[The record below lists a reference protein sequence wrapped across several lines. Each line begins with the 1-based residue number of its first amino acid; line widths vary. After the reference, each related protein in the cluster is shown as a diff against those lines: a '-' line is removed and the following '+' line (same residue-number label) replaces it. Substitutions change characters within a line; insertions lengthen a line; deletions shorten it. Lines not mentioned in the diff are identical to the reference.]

1 MEHRILTVR
10 ETAAY
15 LRMNRMTIYRLAQA
29 GKIPAFKV
37 GGSWRFDREVLNRW
51 IEVQQGSAGDSGA
64 TNGDAPRLRP
74 ATDPTRRR

>member
-37 GGSWRFDREVLNRW
+37 GGNWRFDREVLNRW
-51 IEVQQGSAGDSGA
+51 IEEQQRGA
-64 TNGDAPRLRP
+64 VDGAPSNGDTPQAPQAPRRP
-74 ATDPTRRR
+74 R

>member
-51 IEVQQGSAGDSGA
+51 IEEQQGKAGDGA
-64 TNGDAPRLRP
+64 TSNGDSTFPRSAP
-74 ATDPTRRR
+74 TKRR

>member
-51 IEVQQGSAGDSGA
+51 IEEQQRTSGDNGPS
-64 TNGDAPRLRP
+64 NGDGSLTRP
-74 ATDPTRRR
+74 SPSRRR

>member
-51 IEVQQGSAGDSGA
+51 IEEQQGGARDGGA
-64 TNGDAPRLRP
+64 TNGDSTLPR
-74 ATDPTRRR
+74 PTPIKRR